1 MRFRTTFS
9 VALIGML
16 MLVAAAPAWAGDDLV
31 LAFTEG
37 ESEQEVVEEDPGSEL
52 GIEPAV
58 PAAPAEE
65 EEAADSPWTQRF
77 LAPTVLALAGVGLIG
92 ALVYYGARVRGKYK
106 VAQ

>member
-1 MRFRTTFS
+1 MFVF
-9 VALIGML
+9 V
-16 MLVAAAPAWAGDDLV
+16 VAAPGWAGDDVV

-58 PAAPAEE
+58 PAAPEEE
-65 EEAADSPWTQRF
+65 EEAESPWTQRF
-77 LAPTVLALAGVGLIG
+77 LAPTVLALAAVGLVG
-92 ALVYYGARVRGKYK
+92 AVAYYGARLRGKYK